1 MNILKQIEKICEAI
15 DNMDYNRIVI
25 TDILPKNWEQFK
37 KFIVSLLFIFLSLVA
52 FTMVVAIFI

>member
-1 MNILKQIEKICEAI
+1 
-15 DNMDYNRIVI
+15 MDDNRIVI
-25 TDILPKNWEQFK
+25 TDIIPKNWEQFK